1 MLTITCCC
9 HGASSGLLFHATRL
23 GVGGW
28 EGLGKESC
36 RLPHPCWD
44 DLREQVGIEIAGPD
58 IALFIIWKQNA
69 LPSKTFRER
78 LSSLT
83 ETQPS
88 FSRST

>member
-1 MLTITCCC
+1 MLTISCCC

-23 GVGGW
+23 GG

-44 DLREQVGIEIAGPD
+44 DLREQVGIEMAGPD
-58 IALFIIWKQNA
+58 IARFIIWKQNA
-69 LPSKTFRER
+69 LTSKTFGER
-78 LSSLT
+78 LSSLA